1 MTTISSKYTE
11 QEAAEMLERY
21 PYFTLPA
28 LLALK
33 RGGTHGPLTDR
44 LAARVAISLS
54 DKESLSQV
62 LGQQASM
69 FDNFYPEEQKSTPG
83 TLDTI
88 DTFLSTFGK
97 SYSRETD
104 ALEKMIFNPAPDY
117 ASVLAAEERASLPGE
132 QELTGPDVSE
142 QDRLI
147 NSFIAGNNAHI
158 PDRRQEPVPVTE
170 ALGEEELKSE
180 KLTNEEPKTEQ
191 TPVQA
196 RKEPENATL
205 TESLVRVLIKNRN
218 YSKAIEIIS
227 DLSLKNPEKS
237 IYFADHI
244 RFLRKLIIN
253 ENKK

>member
-1 MTTISSKYTE
+1 MTAISSKYTE
-11 QEAAEMLERY
+11 REAAETLERY

-33 RGGTHGPLTDR
+33 HGATRGPLADR
-44 LAARVAISLS
+44 LAARVAMSLP

-69 FDNFYPEEQKSTPG
+69 FDNFYPDEHKSTPG
-83 TLDTI
+83 TIDTI

-117 ASVLAAEERASLPGE
+117 ASVLAAEERASLPTE
-132 QELTGPDVSE
+132 QELTGPGVSE

-147 NSFIAGNNAHI
+147 NSFIAGNNAHVS
-158 PDRRQEPVPVTE
+158 DTRQEPVQFPATLE
-170 ALGEEELKSE
+170 EEELKSE
-180 KLTNEEPKTEQ
+180 KLTNEEPEPRQ
-191 TPVQA
+191 TSVQA
-196 RKEPENATL
+196 QKEPESATL

>member
-1 MTTISSKYTE
+1 
-11 QEAAEMLERY
+11 MLERY

-69 FDNFYPEEQKSTPG
+69 FDNFYPGGQKP
-83 TLDTI
+83 LP

-104 ALEKMIFNPAPDY
+104 ALEKMIFNPVPDY

-147 NSFIAGNNAHI
+147 NSSIAGKI
-158 PDRRQEPVPVTE
+158 DQ
-170 ALGEEELKSE
+170 
-180 KLTNEEPKTEQ
+180 
-191 TPVQA
+191 
-196 RKEPENATL
+196 
-205 TESLVRVLIKNRN
+205 
-218 YSKAIEIIS
+218 
-227 DLSLKNPEKS
+227 
-237 IYFADHI
+237 
-244 RFLRKLIIN
+244 
-253 ENKK
+253 